1 MQINFSLSLF
11 KKFNSFRAT
20 YQSTYPDYFNRKSAL
35 ANTNINFCALL
46 SPALIFPM
54 WCHHCTF
61 SDQTLIFCHAPY
73 KPHIIQFHFWL
84 PSFKHIYPPVGLFFI
99 YIFLLACEMIFL
111 QDSCTQIRFH
121 VCTVILLTVRL
132 VSRITRSHIS
142 GTCCVHVH
150 CDQKTKLTYYS
161 IRGKKAEAYPHAYIY
176 RYIYIY
182 RERERAVSNREWS
195 FK

>member
-1 MQINFSLSLF
+1 
-11 KKFNSFRAT
+11 
-20 YQSTYPDYFNRKSAL
+20 
-35 ANTNINFCALL
+35 
-46 SPALIFPM
+46 
-54 WCHHCTF
+54 
-61 SDQTLIFCHAPY
+61 
-73 KPHIIQFHFWL
+73 
-84 PSFKHIYPPVGLFFI
+84 VGLFFI

-176 RYIYIY
+176 RYIYI
-182 RERERAVSNREWS
+182 ERERFQIENGVLNENLTRPLGTRRLLIYLIKQLCNISINRGSNVE
-195 FK
+195 